1 MSVRKP
7 GQESLTIEDLPRLI
21 SEVAAVAPERVALSH
36 GDTAVTY
43 GTLHDELTGLDAVM
57 GGALGPDALV
67 PVVLSNLVP
76 ALLESDADGGL
87 AGVVETLICDT
98 GDVVD
103 VPVVAKAADTL
114 PALFEQQVAR
124 TPDAIALEFEG
135 ETLTYAQFDAA
146 ANRMARYLVSIG
158 VGPETTVGLA
168 IRRSLDL
175 LVAMYGIAKAG
186 GAYVPLDPDHPA
198 DRIAHV
204 LAAARPVA
212 VLTTSRDGIEVPAH
226 VPLHEVDRLDLTGFD
241 AAPLTDADRTGPLR
255 PDNTAYIIFTSGS
268 TGLPKGVA
276 VAHRAI
282 VANLRWRQRE
292 YGFTEADVI
301 LQKTPFTF
309 DVSVWEFFWPL
320 QVGARLV
327 VAVPDGH
334 RDPEYLARTIADRGV
349 TALHFVPSMLSVF
362 VAEPLAARTDSL
374 RYVFASGEALPA
386 QTVARFHEISS
397 AELHNLYGPTE
408 AAVDVTYYATARGDR
423 TIPIGAAVDDT
434 GLHVLDDALRPVP
447 PGVPGELYLSGVQ
460 LARGYVARPDLT
472 SDRFVAD
479 PTGRNGERMYR
490 TGDLVRRRPDGQL
503 DYIGRVDFQV
513 KLRGLRVE
521 LGEIEAAILGRDD
534 VSQAV
539 VVVHSDPVTGDHLV
553 AYVVATGGVTLDTAE
568 LTATAR
574 ERLPDYMVPNL
585 FVQLDEFP
593 LNASGKLDRKALP
606 APDFTSAREY
616 REPSTPAEQAVA
628 QIFADLLGAERVGA
642 DDDFFE
648 LGGNSLIAT
657 RAVAR
662 INSRFSVHVEVGE
675 FFDAPTVAD
684 LARLVDEAADRGTG
698 PRLPLRPMPR
708 PDRVPLSLAQQ
719 RMWFLNQLEPDS
731 AVNNIPFALRLSGL
745 LDRHALQIAVADVL
759 ARHEVLRTV
768 YPEVDGVGY
777 QKVVPTRE
785 VIPDLSPVAV
795 SESEV
800 AERIAEKMAAPFD
813 VTQRVPFWAGLF
825 EISATEHVLAFS
837 VHHIAGDGFSMGP
850 LTRDVMTAY
859 AARSAGES
867 PDWQPLTV
875 QYADYSIWQREM
887 LGSEDDPESVAARQ
901 IDFWKRELADLPD
914 ELPLP
919 TDRPRPAVATSHG
932 DLLRFSLDAS
942 LRNRLN
948 AVARDN
954 NATLFMVVHSA
965 LAVLLSRLS
974 GSRDIAIGSP
984 VAGRGDVA
992 LDDLIGMFVNP
1003 LVLRSTVDPAEH
1015 FTELLSRVRASDL
1028 KAFAHA
1034 EVPFERL
1041 VEVLN
1046 PVRSQSR
1053 HPLFQVALAF
1063 QNMDNTRLE
1072 LPGLT
1077 VSGVEFDYD
1086 LAKFDLQ
1093 VTVADHPDG
1102 ADNGLLVEMS
1112 YATDLF
1118 DPATVE
1124 SIAARFV
1131 RVLEA
1136 IAADPAAVVGDIELL
1151 DAAERDAL
1159 VAGVDATRHDID
1171 ASTTLPALFEAR
1183 AADNPGAVAVVSGGQ
1198 SLTYG
1203 EFASRVNRL
1212 ARRLIA
1218 QGVGPE
1224 VRVALAMRRSADLVM
1239 AMYAVL
1245 TAGGAYVPVDPDQP
1259 DDRIDYILETAAP
1272 LCVLVADA
1280 ADAERFGDRTVLVA
1294 GDDDPA
1300 VSDAPVADADRRS
1313 VLRPDNTA
1321 YVLFT
1326 SGSTG
1331 RPKGVSVAQRSV
1343 VNQVLW
1349 LTDRFGIDSSDV
1361 VLLKTPVTFDVSVWE
1376 LFCTLLAGARMV
1388 IAEPDGHRD
1397 PVYLAQLIDEQ
1408 SVTMV
1413 SFVPSMLGPF
1423 VSVLGSGDGAS
1434 LRAVLVAGE
1443 AFPPST
1449 AAQVHAAIPGA
1460 ALHNLYGPTE
1470 FTVHATEAAVRP
1482 DAAVTIGRPV
1492 WNSGALVLDSRLRP
1506 VPFGVAG
1513 ELYLSGVQLARGYH
1527 GRVDLTAD
1535 RFVADPYGAPGERMY
1550 RTGDLVRW
1558 TRTAGGAPELVYI
1571 GRTDFQVKFRGQ
1583 RIELG
1588 EIEAVLSADPSVLS
1602 AVVLVHESS
1611 TGQHLVAYVVP
1622 VPGAVIDA
1630 GAARTAAAAALP
1642 SYMVPSVVTVL
1653 DAFPLNASGKLDR
1666 KALPEPEFEAREF
1679 RAPTTPV
1686 EEIVA
1691 GVFGE
1696 VLGVERVGLDDDFFA
1711 LGGNSLIATQVVSRL
1726 GAALD
1731 TRVQVRTLFEA
1742 STVVDLAARLESHV
1756 GAGGRAALTAQVR
1769 PERVPLSLAQSRMW
1783 FLNRF
1788 DPDSTAYNLPMALR
1802 IRGALDVDALRAA
1815 VADVVARHESLRTVY
1830 PETSDGPVQVV
1841 LPVQQ
1846 SVPDVDVE
1854 RTTAEQLLAA
1864 VTDFMVRPFDV
1875 TSEVPLRIRLFDLG
1889 GDEFVLAMVVHHI
1902 SADGAS
1908 MAPFVRDVML
1918 AYSARVGGG
1927 APSWEPPAVQ
1937 YADYALWQRSV
1948 LGSEDDPSS
1957 LISQQLAYWRGALA
1971 GLPDQL
1977 ELPADRPRPAVQSVA
1992 GARVDVAVPAEL
2004 HGRLVQLARAHNA
2017 TLFMVVHAAL
2027 SVLLARL
2034 SGTSDVAVG
2043 TPIAGRGERELDD
2056 LIGMF
2061 VNTLVLRA
2069 DVRSG
2074 GSFEE
2079 LLGAVR

>member
-36 GDTAVTY
+36 GDIAVTY
-43 GTLHDELTGLDAVM
+43 GTLHDELTVLDTAM

-87 AGVVETLICDT
+87 AGVVETIVCDS
-98 GDVVD
+98 GDVVG
-103 VPVVAKAADTL
+103 VPVATDRPAETL
-114 PALFEQQVAR
+114 PALFEQQAAR
-124 TPDAIALEFEG
+124 TPDSIALEFEG

-158 VGPETTVGLA
+158 VGPEATVGLA

-175 LVAMYGIAKAG
+175 LIAMYGIVKAG

-212 VLTTSRDGIEVPAH
+212 VLTTSRDGIAVPAH

-241 AAPLTDADRTGPLR
+241 TAPLTDADRTGPLR

-276 VAHRAI
+276 VSHRAI

-292 YGFTEADVI
+292 YGFTETDVI

-320 QVGARLV
+320 QAGARLV
-327 VAVPDGH
+327 VALPDGH

-362 VAEPLAARTDSL
+362 VAEPLAARTGSL

-397 AELHNLYGPTE
+397 ASLHNLYGPTE
-408 AAVDVTYYATARGDR
+408 AAVDVTYYATVRGDT

-447 PGVPGELYLSGVQ
+447 AGVPGELYLSGVQ

-479 PTGRNGERMYR
+479 PTGRDGERMYR

-534 VSQAV
+534 VAQTV

-553 AYVVATGGVTLDTAE
+553 AYVVATGAAPLDTAE
-568 LTATAR
+568 LAATAR

-606 APDFTSAREY
+606 APDFASAREY
-616 REPSTPAEQAVA
+616 REPSTPAEQTVA
-628 QIFADLLGAERVGA
+628 QIFADLLGTDRVGA

-698 PRLPLRPMPR
+698 QRIPLRPMPR

-768 YPEVDGVGY
+768 YPEIDGVGY
-777 QKVVPTRE
+777 QQVVPTRQ
-785 VIPDLSPVAV
+785 VIPDLSPVSV
-795 SESEV
+795 PENEV

-813 VTQRVPFWAGLF
+813 VTHGVPFWAGLF

-887 LGSEDDPESVAARQ
+887 LGSEGDPQSVAARQ

-914 ELPLP
+914 EIPLP
-919 TDRPRPAVATSHG
+919 SDRPRPAVATSRG
-932 DLLRFSLDAS
+932 DLLRFSVDAP

-948 AVARDN
+948 SVARDN

-965 LAVLLSRLS
+965 LAALLSRLS
-974 GSRDIAIGSP
+974 GLRDIAIGSP

-1003 LVLRSTVDPAEH
+1003 LVLRSTVDPADR
-1015 FTELLSRVRASDL
+1015 FTDLLARVRAADL
-1028 KAFAHA
+1028 RAFANA

-1063 QNMDNTRLE
+1063 QNMDNARLE

-1102 ADNGLLVEMS
+1102 GAEHGLLVEMS

-1118 DPATVE
+1118 DTSTVE

-1136 IAADPAAVVGDIELL
+1136 VAADPAAVVGDIELL
-1151 DAAERDAL
+1151 DTTERDVL
-1159 VAGVDATRHDID
+1159 VAGTDATRHDID
-1171 ASTTLPALFEAR
+1171 GSTTLPMLFEAR
-1183 AADNPGAVAVVSGGQ
+1183 AAEHPGTVAVVSGGDA
-1198 SLTYG
+1198 LTYG

-1212 ARRLIA
+1212 ARTLIA

-1224 VRVALAMRRSADLVM
+1224 VRVALAMRRSADLLV

-1245 TAGGAYVPVDPDQP
+1245 AAGGAYVPVDPDQP
-1259 DDRIDYILETAAP
+1259 ADRIDYILDTAAP

-1280 ADAERFGDRTVLVA
+1280 ADGLRFGDRTVLAV
-1294 GDDDPA
+1294 GDVDPT
-1300 VSDAPVADADRRS
+1300 VSDAPVTDADRRA

-1331 RPKGVSVAQRSV
+1331 RPKGVSVAHRSV

-1349 LTDRFGIDSSDV
+1349 LSDRFGIESSDV

-1376 LFCTLLAGARMV
+1376 LFCTLAAGARMV
-1388 IAEPDGHRD
+1388 VAEPDGHRD

-1423 VSVLGSGDGAS
+1423 VSVLGSGGGAS

-1443 AFPPST
+1443 AFAPST
-1449 AAQVHAAIPGA
+1449 AAQVRAALPWV

-1470 FTVHATEAAVRP
+1470 FTVHATEAAVQP

-1527 GRVDLTAD
+1527 GRVDLTSD
-1535 RFVADPYGAPGERMY
+1535 RFVAAPYGAAGERMY
-1550 RTGDLVRW
+1550 RTGDLVR
-1558 TRTAGGAPELVYI
+1558 RNSSGDLVYL

-1622 VPGAVIDA
+1622 VPGSVFDD
-1630 GAARTAAAAALP
+1630 GAARAAAAEALP

-1653 DAFPLNASGKLDR
+1653 DEFPLNASGKLDR
-1666 KALPEPEFEAREF
+1666 NALPEPVFETREF

-1691 GVFGE
+1691 AVFGE

-1731 TRVQVRTLFEA
+1731 ARIQVRVLFEA
-1742 STVVDLAARLESHV
+1742 STVVDLAARLESHA
-1756 GAGGRAALTAQVR
+1756 GAGGRAALTALER
-1769 PERVPLSLAQSRMW
+1769 PERIPLSLAQSRMW

-1802 IRGALDVDALRAA
+1802 ISGALDVAALRAA

-1830 PETSDGPVQVV
+1830 PETTDGPVQIV
-1841 LPVQQ
+1841 LPVGR
-1846 SVPDVDVE
+1846 SVPEIDVE
-1854 RTTAEQLLAA
+1854 QVSAEEAVAA
-1864 VTDFMVRPFDV
+1864 VTTFMVRPFDV
-1875 TSEVPLRIRLFDLG
+1875 TSDVPLRLRLFDLG
-1889 GDEFVLAMVVHHI
+1889 GDEFVLAMAVHHI

-1908 MAPFVRDVML
+1908 MAPFVRDVMV
-1918 AYSARVGGG
+1918 AYSARIDGGV
-1927 APSWEPPAVQ
+1927 PSWEPLAVQ

-1957 LISQQLAYWRGALA
+1957 LISQQLTYWRGALA

-1977 ELPADRPRPAVQSVA
+1977 ELPADRPRPAVQSTA
-1992 GARVDVAVPAEL
+1992 GARVDVVVPAEL
-2004 HGRLVQLARAHNA
+2004 HQDLVRLARAHNA
-2017 TLFMVVHAAL
+2017 TFSWWCTRRCRCCLPACAGAGEVAGAA
-2027 SVLLARL
+2027 AR
-2034 SGTSDVAVG
+2034 STG
-2043 TPIAGRGERELDD
+2043 
-2056 LIGMF
+2056 
-2061 VNTLVLRA
+2061 
-2069 DVRSG
+2069 
-2074 GSFEE
+2074 
-2079 LLGAVR
+2079 